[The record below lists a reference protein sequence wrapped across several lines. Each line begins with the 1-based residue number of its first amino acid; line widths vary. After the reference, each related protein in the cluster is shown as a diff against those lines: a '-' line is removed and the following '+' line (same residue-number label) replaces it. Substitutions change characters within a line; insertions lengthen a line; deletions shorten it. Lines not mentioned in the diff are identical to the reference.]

1 MNTSAFRFAW
11 FLLVLVTG
19 GSTWAEEPLKVEKPK
34 LEEPL
39 PFIVAQ
45 HDAMQADVMTCITTF
60 GSAGRAVEAARAA

>member
-1 MNTSAFRFAW
+1 MPPPYPRNK
-11 FLLVLVTG
+11 
-19 GSTWAEEPLKVEKPK
+19 AEKDL
-34 LEEPL
+34 PL